1 MNIFTKTYIVQCD
14 FMILFKCNCF
24 ASYSCVSVVEL
35 VAFNLIL
42 IFNFIF
48 LQFFLAVLVGNQ
60 FDRLSVFL
68 VNFK

>member
-24 ASYSCVSVVEL
+24 ASYSCLSVVEL
-35 VAFNLIL
+35 IAFNLIL
-42 IFNFIF
+42 IFNF
-48 LQFFLAVLVGNQ
+48 LQYFLAVLVGNQ

>member
-14 FMILFKCNCF
+14 FMMLFKCNCF
-24 ASYSCVSVVEL
+24 ASYSCLSVVEL
-35 VAFNLIL
+35 IAFNLIL
-42 IFNFIF
+42 IFNF
-48 LQFFLAVLVGNQ
+48 LQYFLAVLVGNQ